1 MILHHL
7 KFNKT
12 QSCFVIGAL
21 ISRLKTSHCGLLPL
35 LGSLYSCRST
45 RCTDL
50 LFTVAPH
57 FFFHRKKN
65 LHHSLPSPDPTQPAF
80 LSCPAC
86 KRRQGQTYQQLPL
99 LTAGGA
105 PGAVLPASH
114 TSFCLIPV
122 TTPRKPSPFQRD
134 KIAHLA
140 LRTSTSL
147 LYFFSTWRLSLNAE
161 QRWPWRKGE
170 MCPFSKPTRQGRAN
184 AYTLQESAL
193 RLNITIGT
201 VPPQNG
207 RLRKQQGP
215 PSTAHV
221 RSGEPSAKTNLKEIL
236 ILGKMDLD

>member
-12 QSCFVIGAL
+12 QSCFVIGVL

-45 RCTDL
+45 HCTDL

-65 LHHSLPSPDPTQPAF
+65 LHQQPSKSRPHPACLPFLPSLQEKTGDRPTSSY
-80 LSCPAC
+80 L
-86 KRRQGQTYQQLPL
+86 YWL
-99 LTAGGA
+99 L
-105 PGAVLPASH
+105 AVLPALH

-184 AYTLQESAL
+184 GYTLQERAL

-207 RLRKQQGP
+207 CLRKQQGP

-221 RSGEPSAKTNLKEIL
+221 QSGKPSARNNLKEIL

>member
-1 MILHHL
+1 MPSFPGL
-7 KFNKT
+7 KPVTVASFLSLALFIPVG
-12 QSCFVIGAL
+12 QHVAL
-21 ISRLKTSHCGLLPL
+21 ICSLLLLPIF
-35 LGSLYSCRST
+35 S
-45 RCTDL
+45 
-50 LFTVAPH
+50 FTG
-57 FFFHRKKN
+57 KKIFITAFQVQTPP
-65 LHHSLPSPDPTQPAF
+65 SLPSFPAQPA
-80 LSCPAC
+80 
-86 KRRQGQTYQQLPL
+86 REDRGQTYQQLPL

-105 PGAVLPASH
+105 PGAVLPALH

-207 RLRKQQGP
+207 CLRKQQGP

-221 RSGEPSAKTNLKEIL
+221 RSGKPSAKTNLKEIL